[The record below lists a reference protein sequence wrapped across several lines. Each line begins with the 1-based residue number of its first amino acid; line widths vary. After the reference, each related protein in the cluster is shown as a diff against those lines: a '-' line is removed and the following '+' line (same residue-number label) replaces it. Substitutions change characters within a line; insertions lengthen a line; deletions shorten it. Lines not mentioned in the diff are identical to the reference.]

1 MATARRRPT
10 ARSTAESIKQ
20 YIIDH
25 ALGPGDLMPTESELC
40 EALSVSRSSVREAV
54 RTLASLDIVE
64 VRHGHGTYVGAM
76 SLAPLVNGMVFRL
89 SLDEERT
96 QKSLVDVVRTR
107 IALDLMLAEEVIELH
122 RGTHDRELH
131 RLVQAM
137 RERAEEGAS
146 FLEEDKAFHARL
158 LAGVDNAV
166 LSELAGAFWEINT
179 RALPGLG
186 LAPAEDISAT
196 VEAHEALLSAC
207 ESGDAEAY
215 KLAVHAHYAPLQR
228 SIRRRLEALG
238 LGDTVGASQLV

>member
-25 ALGPGDLMPTESELC
+25 ALRPGDLMPTESELC

-96 QKSLVDVVRTR
+96 LKSLVDVVQTR
-107 IALDLMLAEEVIELH
+107 IALDLMLADEVVELH
-122 RGTHDRELH
+122 RGGHDRELH
-131 RLVQAM
+131 RLVETM
-137 RERAEEGAS
+137 RTRAEEGQS
-146 FLEEDKAFHARL
+146 FFEEDKAFHARL
-158 LAGVDNAV
+158 LADVDNAV
-166 LSELAGAFWEINT
+166 ISELAGAFWEINM

-186 LAPAEDISAT
+186 HAPPQDIAAT
-196 VEAHEALLSAC
+196 VDAHAAMLRAC
-207 ESGDAEAY
+207 EDGDAQAY
-215 KLAVHAHYAPLQR
+215 RDAVHEHYAPLRR
-228 SIRRRLEALG
+228 SIRRRLEASDATDLAAA
-238 LGDTVGASQLV
+238 LSPA